1 MTTLSSTQLEAT
13 APSPEE
19 LLSAREEGRE
29 PPHAVSLIEIA
40 SQAARSGIV
49 DSSVQ
54 LSSEELRGRG
64 PDLRVG
70 DPDVDAQD
78 NEFNGEQVPGAS
90 QPSPDQN
97 NVDEIDRA
105 YGLTDG
111 DSGAVVSVEELL
123 NRRDRHR
130 WELDPRSKDPQP

>member
-1 MTTLSSTQLEAT
+1 MNTLSSTPLEAT
-13 APSPEE
+13 APSPED

-29 PPHAVSLIEIA
+29 PPHEVSLIEFA
-40 SQAARSGIV
+40 SEAARSGVV

-54 LSSEELRGRG
+54 RSSEELRGRG

-70 DPDVDAQD
+70 DPDVNVQD
-78 NEFNGEQVPGAS
+78 NEFSGEQVPGAS
-90 QPSPDQN
+90 NPSPDQN

>member
-1 MTTLSSTQLEAT
+1 MTTRSSTPLEAT
-13 APSPEE
+13 APSPED

-29 PPHAVSLIEIA
+29 PPHAVSLTEIV
-40 SQAARSGIV
+40 SDAARSGIA
-49 DSSVQ
+49 DESAQ
-54 LSSEELRGRG
+54 LSREELRGRG

-78 NEFNGEQVPGAS
+78 NEFSGEQVPGAS
-90 QPSPDQN
+90 NPSPDQN
-97 NVDEIDRA
+97 NVDDIDRA
-105 YGLTDG
+105 YGLTNG

-130 WELDPRSKDPQP
+130 WELDPRSKDPQS